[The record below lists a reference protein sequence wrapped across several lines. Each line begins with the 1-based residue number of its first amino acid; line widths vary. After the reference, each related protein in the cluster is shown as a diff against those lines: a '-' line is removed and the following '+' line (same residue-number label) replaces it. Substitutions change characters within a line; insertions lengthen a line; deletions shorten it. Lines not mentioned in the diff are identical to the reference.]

1 VIIVVDIDGTI
12 ADNSHREGF
21 IQGTQKD
28 WDSFYRPEL
37 MKEDK
42 LIIGA
47 REGLVKL
54 THNRNHK
61 VIFLTGR
68 PERTR
73 AVTADWL
80 ETYIWPV
87 FEGELFMRGD
97 KDRRKAHDYKRDQ
110 VVKLY
115 AQNKIYH
122 NFLFI
127 DDDPQTYEMFWE
139 YGVVLQAPECWSV
152 LP

>member
-1 VIIVVDIDGTI
+1 VIIVVDLDGTV

-21 IQGTQKD
+21 IQGNQKD
-28 WDSFYRPEL
+28 WDAFYRPEL
-37 MKEDK
+37 IAKDK
-42 LIIGA
+42 LIMGA

-73 AVTADWL
+73 RVTEDWI

-87 FEGELFMRGD
+87 FAGELIMRGD
-97 KDRRKAHDYKRDQ
+97 TDRRKAHDYKRSK
-110 VVKLY
+110 VTELY
-115 AQNKIYH
+115 SLHRAFH

-127 DDDPQTYEMFWE
+127 DDDPQTYEMFWQ
-139 YGVVLQAPECWSV
+139 YGVVLQAPECWAV